1 MHGRRKNE
9 RDNIYVNVILK
20 ISRIA
25 EELNN
30 KSEVLRN
37 SMENISATIEE
48 MQLYKKKLK
57 RNPWV

>member
-1 MHGRRKNE
+1 MHRRRKNE

-57 RNPWV
+57 RNP

>member
-57 RNPWV
+57 RNP